1 MASVSTNPC
10 NLLRAY
16 IGAVPVLCLLDSGAS
31 VSVLKYTIWKRIR
44 SNAYTKLSSKR
55 HYSLQA
61 VDNSVMNISF
71 DIETNVKINGLNIPA
86 TFSVVEQLG
95 FNCIIEID
103 FFISNTIGS

>member
-16 IGAVPVLCLLDSGAS
+16 IGAVPVVCLLDSGAS
-31 VSVLKYTIWKRIR
+31 VSVLNYKIWKRIR
-44 SNAYTKLSSKR
+44 PNAYTKLPSKR
-55 HYSLQA
+55 HDSLQA
-61 VDNSVMNISF
+61 ADNSAMNILF

-86 TFSVVEQLG
+86 TFSVVEKLG
-95 FNCIIEID
+95 FNCIIGMD